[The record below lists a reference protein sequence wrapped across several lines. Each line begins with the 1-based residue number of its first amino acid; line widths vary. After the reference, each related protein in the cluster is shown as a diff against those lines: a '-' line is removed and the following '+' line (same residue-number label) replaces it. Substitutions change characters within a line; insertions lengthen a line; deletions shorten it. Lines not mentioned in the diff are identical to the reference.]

1 MSQACSNTAV
11 ARGRCVSARRVN
23 GGNALLYQ
31 ADLGRE
37 RLLNETGTFIW
48 DRLDGEHSLASI
60 VEEML
65 GAFAGVERASAAQ
78 DVSDFVGGLLEQR
91 FAESSQA
98 VPPHA
103 IPASTQVDVDDAPK
117 QVDVS
122 ITGLCNAACT
132 YCFYA
137 DEMAQRPDLA
147 TGAWLAFFD
156 ELGSLAV
163 RSVCLS
169 GGEVFTRPDLWTLI
183 DRVIDNRMRYSLL
196 SNGTLVDDA
205 VVERLLERR
214 TRLDSVQV
222 SIDGSRAE
230 IHDASRG
237 RGSFE
242 KALRG
247 LRLLKEAG
255 LPVTSRVT
263 INRHNVADLEP
274 IAELLLDDVGLRSFG
289 TNDAIEMGSCRHA
302 DSIRLPPELE
312 RAAMLALARLD
323 RRYPGRVT
331 AMAGPLARWRM
342 FHAMETARFGGGE
355 PTPLMGCLTAC
366 GCVFDKIAV
375 NHDGTITPCNMLATM
390 VMGRINETPIRE
402 IWRSHAHLRAL
413 RERRAIPMDDVAEC
427 KGCEWTAFCNG
438 SCPAVQFGLTGSL
451 QRPDPA
457 DCYRRF
463 LGEVGHVPAL

>member
-1 MSQACSNTAV
+1 MSQVCSNAAV
-11 ARGRCVSARRVN
+11 ARGRCVSARRVD
-23 GGNALLYQ
+23 GSSALLYQ

-48 DRLDGEHSLASI
+48 DRLDGTRSLDQIAGDMADGFEGLDAESAASD
-60 VEEML
+60 VQ
-65 GAFAGVERASAAQ
+65 AFAAELSAQGFVQPAPASAA
-78 DVSDFVGGLLEQR
+78 
-91 FAESSQA
+91 
-98 VPPHA
+98 PPVA
-103 IPASTQVDVDDAPK
+103 QVDFDDAPK

-122 ITGLCNAACT
+122 VTGRCNARCT

-137 DEMAQRPDLA
+137 DEMEQRPDLP
-147 TGAWLAFFD
+147 TDAWLAFFD

-169 GGEVFTRPDLWTLI
+169 GGEVFTRSDLWALI
-183 DRVIDNRMRYSLL
+183 DRAIENRTRYSLL

-205 VVERLLERR
+205 IVARLLERR
-214 TRLDSVQV
+214 TRLDSIQV
-222 SIDGSRAE
+222 SIDGSCAE

-247 LRLLKEAG
+247 LRLLKQAG

-263 INRHNVADLEP
+263 INRHNVGDLER

-302 DSIRLPPELE
+302 DNIRLPPELE
-312 RAAMLALARLD
+312 RAAMLTLARLD
-323 RRYPGRVT
+323 QRYPGRVT
-331 AMAGPLARWRM
+331 ALAGSLARWRM
-342 FHAMETARFGGGE
+342 FHAMETARFAGGAR
-355 PTPLMGCLTAC
+355 TSLMGRLTAC
-366 GCVFDKIAV
+366 GCIFEKLAV

-390 VMGRINETPIRE
+390 VIGRIGETPIRD
-402 IWRSHAHLRAL
+402 IWRSHPHLRAL
-413 RERRAIPMDDVAEC
+413 RERRQIPMDDVAEC

-451 QRPDPA
+451 HRPDPA

-463 LGEVGHVPAL
+463 VAEVGHVPAL

>member
-1 MSQACSNTAV
+1 MILARSNTAV
-11 ARGRCVSARRVN
+11 ARGRCVSARRVS

-48 DRLDGEHSLASI
+48 DRLDGRLGPQEIA
-60 VEEML
+60 VEMTA
-65 GAFAGVERASAAQ
+65 AFAGIDGESAAS
-78 DVSDFVGGLLEQR
+78 DVQAFAAELLAQGFVE
-91 FAESSQA
+91 
-98 VPPHA
+98 
-103 IPASTQVDVDDAPK
+103 PASDCTVTPVTHVELDDAPK

-122 ITGLCNAACT
+122 ITGHCNAACT

-137 DEMAQRPDLA
+137 DEMAQRPDLP
-147 TGAWLAFFD
+147 TNAWLAFFD

-169 GGEVFTRPDLWTLI
+169 GGEVFTRPDLWALI
-183 DRVIDNRMRYSLL
+183 DRAIENRMRYSIL
-196 SNGTLVDDA
+196 SNGTLVDSTIVA
-205 VVERLLERR
+205 RLLERR
-214 TRLDSVQV
+214 TRLDSIQV
-222 SIDGSRAE
+222 SIDGSSAE

-247 LRLLKEAG
+247 LRLLKQAG

-263 INRHNVADLEP
+263 INRHNAGDLER

-289 TNDAIEMGSCRHA
+289 TNDAIEMGSCRQA

-312 RAAMLALARLD
+312 RVAMLSLARLD
-323 RRYPGRVT
+323 RRYPGRVI

-342 FHAMETARFGGGE
+342 FHAMEKTRTAGGE
-355 PTPLMGCLTAC
+355 PTPRMGRLTAC

-390 VMGRINETPIRE
+390 VMGGIGETPIRD
-402 IWRSHAHLRAL
+402 IWRNHPHLRAL
-413 RERRAIPMDDVAEC
+413 RERREIPMDDVAEC
-427 KGCEWTAFCNG
+427 QGCEWTAFCNG

-451 QRPDPA
+451 RRPDPA

-463 LGEVGHVPAL
+463 IAEVGHVPAL

>member
-1 MSQACSNTAV
+1 MAV
-11 ARGRCVSARRVN
+11 ARARCVSARRV
-23 GGNALLYQ
+23 GGGSALLYQ

-48 DRLDGEHSLASI
+48 DRLDGTRSLDQIAGDLADGFEGIDAESAATD
-60 VEEML
+60 VQ
-65 GAFAGVERASAAQ
+65 AFAAELSAQ
-78 DVSDFVGGLLEQR
+78 GFVQP
-91 FAESSQA
+91 A
-98 VPPHA
+98 
-103 IPASTQVDVDDAPK
+103 PASTAPPVAQIDFDDAPK

-122 ITGLCNAACT
+122 VTGRCNAKCT

-137 DEMAQRPDLA
+137 DEMEQRLDLP
-147 TGAWLAFFD
+147 TDAWLAFFD

-183 DRVIDNRMRYSLL
+183 DRAIDNRMRYSLL

-205 VVERLLERR
+205 IVARLLERR
-214 TRLDSVQV
+214 TRLDSIQV
-222 SIDGSRAE
+222 SIDGSCAE

-247 LRLLKEAG
+247 LRLLKQAG

-263 INRHNVADLEP
+263 INRHNVGDLEG
-274 IAELLLDDVGLRSFG
+274 IAELLLNDVGLRGFS
-289 TNDAIEMGSCRHA
+289 TNDAVEMGSCRHA

-312 RAAMLALARLD
+312 RAAMLTLARLD
-323 RRYPGRVT
+323 QRYPGRVT
-331 AMAGPLARWRM
+331 ALAGPLVRWRM
-342 FHAMETARFGGGE
+342 FHAMETARFAGGAR
-355 PTPLMGCLTAC
+355 TPLMGRLTAC

-390 VMGRINETPIRE
+390 VMGRIGETPIRD
-402 IWRSHAHLRAL
+402 IWRGHPHLRSL
-413 RERRAIPMDDVAEC
+413 RERREIPMDDVAEC
-427 KGCEWTAFCNG
+427 KDCDWRPFCNG
-438 SCPAVQFGLTGSL
+438 SCPAVPFAVTGSL
-451 QRPDPA
+451 RSPHLA

-463 LGEVGHVPAL
+463 LAEGGHVPAL

>member
-1 MSQACSNTAV
+1 MSQVCSNAAV
-11 ARGRCVSARRVN
+11 ARGRCVSARRVD
-23 GGNALLYQ
+23 GSSALLYQ

-48 DRLDGEHSLASI
+48 DRLDGRLSLGEIA
-60 VEEML
+60 VEMAAAFTEIDAESAACDVQ
-65 GAFAGVERASAAQ
+65 AFAAELSAQGFVQPAPASAA
-78 DVSDFVGGLLEQR
+78 
-91 FAESSQA
+91 
-98 VPPHA
+98 PPVA
-103 IPASTQVDVDDAPK
+103 QVDVDDAPK

-122 ITGLCNAACT
+122 VTGRCNARCT

-137 DEMAQRPDLA
+137 DEMEQRPDLP
-147 TGAWLAFFD
+147 TDAWLAFFD

-169 GGEVFTRPDLWTLI
+169 GGEVFTRSDLWALI
-183 DRVIDNRMRYSLL
+183 DRAIENRTRYSLL

-205 VVERLLERR
+205 IVARLLERR
-214 TRLDSVQV
+214 TRLDSIQV
-222 SIDGSRAE
+222 SIDGSCAE

-247 LRLLKEAG
+247 LRLLKQAG

-263 INRHNVADLEP
+263 INRHNVGDLER

-302 DSIRLPPELE
+302 DNIRLPPELE
-312 RAAMLALARLD
+312 RAAMLTLARLD
-323 RRYPGRVT
+323 QRYPGRVT
-331 AMAGPLARWRM
+331 ALAGSLARWRM
-342 FHAMETARFGGGE
+342 FHAMETARFAGGAR
-355 PTPLMGCLTAC
+355 TSLMGRLTAC
-366 GCVFDKIAV
+366 GCIFEKLAV

-390 VMGRINETPIRE
+390 VIGRIGETPIRD
-402 IWRSHAHLRAL
+402 IWRSHPHLRAL
-413 RERRAIPMDDVAEC
+413 RERRQIPMDDVAEC

-451 QRPDPA
+451 HRPDPA

-463 LGEVGHVPAL
+463 VAEVGHVPAL

>member
-1 MSQACSNTAV
+1 MSV
-11 ARGRCVSARRVN
+11 VRGSSVSARRA
-23 GGNALLYQ
+23 GAGCTLLFE
-31 ADLGRE
+31 ADSGRE
-37 RLLNETGTFIW
+37 RRLNDTGTFVW
-48 DRLDGEHSLASI
+48 ERLDGTRSLDDVTS
-60 VEEML
+60 EMA
-65 GAFAGVERASAAQ
+65 GAFAGIDAESAAR
-78 DVSDFVGGLLEQR
+78 DVREFTAELLAQR
-91 FAESSQA
+91 FVE
-98 VPPHA
+98 
-103 IPASTQVDVDDAPK
+103 PASGRAAAPVTPVELDDAPK

-122 ITGLCNAACT
+122 VTGLCNAACT

-137 DEMAQRPDLA
+137 DEMAQRPDLP
-147 TGAWLAFFD
+147 TDAWLAFFA

-169 GGEVFTRPDLWTLI
+169 GGEVFTRPDLWELI
-183 DRVIDNRMRYSLL
+183 DGVIENRMRYSLV
-196 SNGTLVDDA
+196 SNGTLADGDIVA
-205 VVERLLERR
+205 RLLERR
-214 TRLDSVQV
+214 TRLDSIQV
-222 SIDGSRAE
+222 SIDGSCAE

-247 LRLLKEAG
+247 LRLLKQAG

-263 INRHNVADLEP
+263 INQHNVGDLER

-302 DSIRLPPELE
+302 DGIRLSPELE
-312 RAAMLALARLD
+312 RTAMLALARLD

-342 FHAMETARFGGGE
+342 FHAMERTRSAGDK
-355 PTPLMGCLTAC
+355 PTPLMGRLTAC
-366 GCVFDKIAV
+366 GCVFEKIAV

-390 VMGRINETPIRE
+390 VMGRIGETPIRE
-402 IWRSHAHLRAL
+402 IWRSHPHLRAL
-413 RERRAIPMDDVAEC
+413 RERRQIPMDDVAEC

-451 QRPDPA
+451 HRPDPT

-463 LGEVGHVPAL
+463 MAEVGHVPAL

>member
-1 MSQACSNTAV
+1 MPV
-11 ARGRCVSARRVN
+11 VRGSSVSARRA
-23 GGNALLYQ
+23 GADGTLLYE
-31 ADLGRE
+31 ADSGRE
-37 RLLNETGTFIW
+37 RLLNGTGTFVW
-48 DRLDGEHSLASI
+48 DRLDGMRGLDEIAGDM
-60 VEEML
+60 V
-65 GAFAGVERASAAQ
+65 GAFDEVDAESAAR
-78 DVSDFVGGLLEQR
+78 DVQAFAAELLAQG
-91 FAESSQA
+91 FAEAAPGSA
-98 VPPHA
+98 VPPV
-103 IPASTQVDVDDAPK
+103 TQVELDDAPK

-122 ITGLCNAACT
+122 ITGLCNAKCT

-137 DEMAQRPDLA
+137 DEMEQRPDLA
-147 TGAWLAFFD
+147 TDAWLAFFD

-169 GGEVFTRPDLWTLI
+169 GGEVFTRRDLWTLI
-183 DRVIDNRMRYSLL
+183 DRVIENRMRYSIL
-196 SNGTLVDDA
+196 SNGTLVDSTIVA
-205 VVERLLERR
+205 RLLERR
-214 TRLDSVQV
+214 TRLDSIQV
-222 SIDGSRAE
+222 SIDGSCAE

-247 LRLLKEAG
+247 LRLLKQAG

-263 INRHNVADLEP
+263 INQHNVADLEP

-312 RAAMLALARLD
+312 RAAMLTLARLD
-323 RRYPGRVT
+323 RRYPGRVI

-342 FHAMETARFGGGE
+342 FHAMESARFVGGE
-355 PTPLMGCLTAC
+355 RTPRMGRLTAC
-366 GCVFDKIAV
+366 GCIFDKLAV

-390 VMGRINETPIRE
+390 VMGRIGETPIRE
-402 IWRSHAHLRAL
+402 IWRSHPHLRAL
-413 RERRAIPMDDVAEC
+413 RERREIPMDDVAEC

-451 QRPDPA
+451 RRPDPA

-463 LGEVGHVPAL
+463 VAEVGHVPAL

>member
-23 GGNALLYQ
+23 GRSALLYQ
-31 ADLGRE
+31 ADLGCE

-48 DRLDGEHSLASI
+48 DRLDGRLSPSEIA
-60 VEEML
+60 VEMA
-65 GAFAGVERASAAQ
+65 GAFTGVDAESATRDVQSFAAELLAQQFVDPAPGSAAPP
-78 DVSDFVGGLLEQR
+78 
-91 FAESSQA
+91 
-98 VPPHA
+98 VP
-103 IPASTQVDVDDAPK
+103 QVELDDAPK
-117 QVDVS
+117 QVDVA
-122 ITGLCNAACT
+122 ITGLCNAKCT

-137 DEMAQRPDLA
+137 DEMAGRPDLP
-147 TGAWLAFFD
+147 TDAWLAFFD

-169 GGEVFTRPDLWTLI
+169 GGEVFTRRDLWVLI
-183 DRVIDNRMRYSLL
+183 DRAIENRMRYSLL

-205 VVERLLERR
+205 VVARLLERR
-214 TRLDSVQV
+214 TRLDSIQV

-247 LRLLKEAG
+247 LRLLKQAG

-263 INRHNVADLEP
+263 INQHNVGDLER

-342 FHAMETARFGGGE
+342 FHAMETARFAGGE
-355 PTPLMGCLTAC
+355 PTSRMGCLTAC
-366 GCVFDKIAV
+366 GCVFDKIAI

-390 VMGRINETPIRE
+390 VMGRIGETPIRE
-402 IWRSHAHLRAL
+402 IWRSHPHLRAL
-413 RERRAIPMDDVAEC
+413 RERRQIPMHDVAEC

-451 QRPDPA
+451 HRPDPA

-463 LGEVGHVPAL
+463 VAEVGHVPAL

>member
-1 MSQACSNTAV
+1 MSQVCSNAAV
-11 ARGRCVSARRVN
+11 ARGRCVSARRVD
-23 GGNALLYQ
+23 GSSALLYQ

-48 DRLDGEHSLASI
+48 DRLDGRLSLGEIA
-60 VEEML
+60 VEMAAAFTEIDAESAACDVQ
-65 GAFAGVERASAAQ
+65 AFAAELSAQGFVQPAPASAA
-78 DVSDFVGGLLEQR
+78 
-91 FAESSQA
+91 
-98 VPPHA
+98 PPVA
-103 IPASTQVDVDDAPK
+103 QVDVDDAPK

-122 ITGLCNAACT
+122 VTGRCNARCT

-137 DEMAQRPDLA
+137 DEMEQRPDLP
-147 TGAWLAFFD
+147 TDAWLAFFD

-169 GGEVFTRPDLWTLI
+169 GGEVFTRSDLWALI
-183 DRVIDNRMRYSLL
+183 DRAIENRTRYSLL

-205 VVERLLERR
+205 IVARLLERR
-214 TRLDSVQV
+214 TRLDSIQV
-222 SIDGSRAE
+222 SIDGSCAE

-247 LRLLKEAG
+247 LRLLKQAG

-263 INRHNVADLEP
+263 INRHNVGDLER

-302 DSIRLPPELE
+302 DNIRLPPELE
-312 RAAMLALARLD
+312 RAAMLTLARLD
-323 RRYPGRVT
+323 QRYPGRVT
-331 AMAGPLARWRM
+331 ALAGSLARWRM
-342 FHAMETARFGGGE
+342 FHAMETARFAGGAR
-355 PTPLMGCLTAC
+355 TPLMCRLTAC

-390 VMGRINETPIRE
+390 VIGRIGETPIRD
-402 IWRSHAHLRAL
+402 IWRSHPHLRAL
-413 RERRAIPMDDVAEC
+413 RERRQIPMDDVAEC

-451 QRPDPA
+451 HRPDPA

-463 LGEVGHVPAL
+463 VAEVGHVPAL